1 MDEES
6 FRRKLGEIL
15 GVMDAHAADASD
27 PKSAKDERSE
37 PAPGWPDHLR
47 DSVARLHVAVDQL
60 RLRVKYLVFD
70 LEATRRERTRSSVR
84 CSSDPRATPA
94 ARSETTRI
102 IEIGRFAGSG
112 TGYAFGLP
120 SPLGDGRSRAR
131 SSTTWKT
138 CQCFG
143 SPRGPR
149 PARSISSMRTARQAG
164 RSFGPSRR
172 WIYSGSCEVEL
183 PTAAASIIGSRAPNS
198 CPAKQPPGSTVFV
211 TTFQSRSNDAARQNG
226 SANPAWAIA

>member
-70 LEATRRERTRSSVR
+70 LEATRRENAFLRSMLERSSLDTR
-84 CSSDPRATPA
+84 REERDDSDH
-94 ARSETTRI
+94 
-102 IEIGRFAGSG
+102 
-112 TGYAFGLP
+112 
-120 SPLGDGRSRAR
+120 
-131 SSTTWKT
+131 
-138 CQCFG
+138 
-143 SPRGPR
+143 
-149 PARSISSMRTARQAG
+149 
-164 RSFGPSRR
+164 
-172 WIYSGSCEVEL
+172 
-183 PTAAASIIGSRAPNS
+183 
-198 CPAKQPPGSTVFV
+198 
-211 TTFQSRSNDAARQNG
+211 
-226 SANPAWAIA
+226 